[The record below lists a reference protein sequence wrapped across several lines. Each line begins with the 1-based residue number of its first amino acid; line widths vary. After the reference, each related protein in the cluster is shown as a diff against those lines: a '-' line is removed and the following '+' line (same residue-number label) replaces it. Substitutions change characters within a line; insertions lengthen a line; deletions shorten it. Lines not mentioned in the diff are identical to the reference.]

1 MKEDSDWLWPGRPF
15 LQDSTLPLWRG
26 WLDGHACVPR
36 FLGCAANQPPEQGG
50 VMPPL
55 AADVYADLQPCW
67 LEGYIAFAV
76 VRLKLSVE

>member
-1 MKEDSDWLWPGRPF
+1 
-15 LQDSTLPLWRG
+15 
-26 WLDGHACVPR
+26 
-36 FLGCAANQPPEQGG
+36 
-50 VMPPL
+50 MPPL